1 MMTVKRL
8 VGLLA
13 AAGVVAFV
21 APTTPASAE
30 QSPMLAQASMTVQ
43 EDPIDPEVCPVL
55 ITIHE
60 ATGGTIATIEVRED
74 GDIAVEVA
82 DEYFLLWDCPPFEEE

>member
-8 VGLLA
+8 LRLLA
-13 AAGVVAFV
+13 AASVVAFA

-30 QSPMLAQASMTVQ
+30 PSPMLAQASMTVQ

-55 ITIHE
+55 ITIHD
-60 ATGGTIATIEVRED
+60 ATGGTIAVIEIRED
-74 GDIAVEVA
+74 GDIAIEVA
-82 DEYFLLWDCPPFEEE
+82 DEYFPLWDCPPFEEE